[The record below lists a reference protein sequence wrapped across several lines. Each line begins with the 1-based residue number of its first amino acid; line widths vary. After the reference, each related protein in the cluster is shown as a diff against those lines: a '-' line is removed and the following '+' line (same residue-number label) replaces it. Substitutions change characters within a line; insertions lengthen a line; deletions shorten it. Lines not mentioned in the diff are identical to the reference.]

1 MKKLVLI
8 LATLGLFFS
17 CNPENN
23 PSNNSDDAAKGLS
36 AIDLGLSVKWGSC
49 NLGASKP
56 EEFGNY
62 YAWGETEPK
71 DDYSWETYKWGM
83 GTNDTFTK
91 YCTNRSYGYNGFT
104 DGRTEL
110 MAEDDAATIALG
122 GKWRMPTGDEL
133 KELVD
138 KCTWTLTS
146 QNDVKGYLVTGP
158 SGNSIFLPGA
168 GMKRYTAVL
177 YLGEPTYWASSL
189 YKDDTKS
196 ARYIGINNNK
206 IWFSGSLRW
215 YGYSIRPV
223 TD

>member
-23 PSNNSDDAAKGLS
+23 PNNSDDAAKGLS

-71 DDYSWETYKWGM
+71 DNYSRETYKFIETDPTGKIYY
-83 GTNDTFTK
+83 TK
-91 YCTNRSYGYNGFT
+91 YCSQDRL
-104 DGRTEL
+104 TEL
-110 MAEDDAATIALG
+110 KAEDDAATIALG

-138 KCTWTLTS
+138 KCTWTLTT
-146 QNDVKGYLVTGP
+146 QNGVTGYLVTGP

-168 GMKRYTAVL
+168 GERSYTDL
-177 YLGEPTYWASSL
+177 HYQGEPSYWSSSV
-189 YKDDTKS
+189 YNKGPDVWC
-196 ARYIGINNNK
+196 IGINDYK
-206 IWFSGSLRW
+206 IWFHGTLRW
-215 YGYSIRPV
+215 YGYTIRPV

>member
-1 MKKLVLI
+1 MKKIVLI
-8 LATLGLFFS
+8 LATLGLFIS

-23 PSNNSDDAAKGLS
+23 PNNTDNPAKALS

-62 YAWGETEPK
+62 YAWGETKPK
-71 DDYSWETYKWGM
+71 DDYSSETYKLGETDPKGSM
-83 GTNDTFTK
+83 VPTK
-91 YCTNRSYGYNGFT
+91 YCSQDRL
-104 DGRTEL
+104 TEL
-110 MAEDDAATIALG
+110 KAEDDAATIALG

-168 GMKRYTAVL
+168 GMKRNTAVL
-177 YLGEPTYWASSL
+177 YLGEPTYWSSSVHVPEHFPDD
-189 YKDDTKS
+189 YKDVWC
-196 ARYIGINNNK
+196 IQINNNK

>member
-1 MKKLVLI
+1 MKKLFLI
-8 LATLGLFFS
+8 LATLGVFFS

-23 PSNNSDDAAKGLS
+23 PNNTDKTAKGLS

-71 DDYSWETYKWGM
+71 DDYSRETYKFLETDPVGRIYY
-83 GTNDTFTK
+83 TK
-91 YCTNRSYGYNGFT
+91 YCSQDRL
-104 DGRTEL
+104 TEL
-110 MAEDDAATIALG
+110 KAEDDAATIALG

-158 SGNSIFLPGA
+158 NGNSIFLPGA
-168 GMKRYTAVL
+168 GMRGYTDVH
-177 YLGEPTYWASSL
+177 YLGEPNYWSSSVFTNNGT
-189 YKDDTKS
+189 D
-196 ARYIGINNNK
+196 IWCIQINDNK
-206 IWFSGSLRW
+206 IWFSGTLRW